1 METAREFDTMKLAS
15 SCTQYNRQYLISDD
29 LEMDLNTYIHT
40 HPHTNL
46 RSGHY
51 VIAHQFE

>member
-15 SCTQYNRQYLISDD
+15 SCTQYNRQYLINDD